1 MADMAERTAGED
13 ESNREPGCSCR
24 SSGHLLNADKNKK
37 KPNNKKKCLYRQEKT
52 VKSRTLITLD
62 LYYWDID

>member
-37 KPNNKKKCLYRQEKT
+37 KTQQQKKVSL
-52 VKSRTLITLD
+52 
-62 LYYWDID
+62 